1 MNTRK
6 GRICKIRLRVLQKTL
21 TLNDFVMNKFS
32 VHLIPSSMYTVKKT
46 YPPTMFPL
54 TCHSHQ
60 HFFLNTLSIS
70 IYNSIVLNI

>member
-32 VHLIPSSMYTVKKT
+32 VHLIPSSMFTAKKNISA
-46 YPPTMFPL
+46 YYFPFNM
-54 TCHSHQ
+54 S
-60 HFFLNTLSIS
+60 
-70 IYNSIVLNI
+70 